1 MFNWISSHG
10 KCRYLLHDNGQ
21 IFLAKEFQQFLQRFG
36 IKSLKST
43 PYRSQARGG
52 VERFVRE
59 IREHY
64 RKHAGDET
72 SNYDFWEYVPSLIQL
87 NNGLP
92 IFENYS
98 PTDLF
103 FKSPYVETVDAEIR
117 KVLPVEKPDAA
128 VTSTDKE
135 MYKKIYDRALKRQA
149 QLNKKLKSKTATGS
163 FYLIKDLRKRVGD
176 GKNKAYFFEIPYV
189 CIGSSKTNL
198 ILASLINGTQVRRHV
213 SDVKRLDVAKINN
226 LRFSLPKALVQ
237 SLNLVDLEMLT
248 KIPALAKKRD
258 RGVTTR
264 AKAKA
269 AEENETISD
278 DEALMD
284 DIMDNEVMF
293 DIDNDI
299 ESDDE
304 IK

>member
-1 MFNWISSHG
+1 M
-10 KCRYLLHDNGQ
+10 
-21 IFLAKEFQQFLQRFG
+21 
-36 IKSLKST
+36 
-43 PYRSQARGG
+43 
-52 VERFVRE
+52 
-59 IREHY
+59 
-64 RKHAGDET
+64 
-72 SNYDFWEYVPSLIQL
+72 

-176 GKNKAYFFEIPYV
+176 GKNRAFFYEIPYV

-198 ILASLINGTQVRRHV
+198 ILASLVNGTQVRRHV

-226 LRFSLPKALVQ
+226 LRFSLPLPLVK
-237 SLNLVDLEMLT
+237 SLNLVDLEMSA
-248 KIPALAKKRD
+248 KIPAIENNRD

-269 AEENETISD
+269 KKENETISD
-278 DEALMD
+278 DDELID
-284 DIMDNEVMF
+284 DILDNEVMF
-293 DIDNDI
+293 DIDDDV
-299 ESDDE
+299 ESDDGL
-304 IK
+304 K